1 MKTSL
6 EQTVGIAQKQTIKGH
21 NEGGI
26 PTPVGIFHDYYNCSC
41 EDCRRYITVE
51 DGEVKEK
58 TKRIITADRHK
69 TLDCTEYIVNKRVN
83 KFRDS
88 AMFMRGVEDR

>member
-1 MKTSL
+1 MKASL
-6 EQTVGIAQKQTIKGH
+6 EQTVGIAQEQTIKGQK
-21 NEGGI
+21 EGGL
-26 PTPVGIFHDYYNCSC
+26 PPPVGIFHGYNCFC

-58 TKRIITADRHK
+58 TKRIVTADRRK

>member
-1 MKTSL
+1 METSF
-6 EQTVGIAQKQTIKGH
+6 EQTIGIAQEQTIKQQKD
-21 NEGGI
+21 GGT
-26 PTPVGIFHDYYNCSC
+26 PPPVGRFHGFDCFC

-58 TKRIITADRHK
+58 VKRIVTADKRK

-83 KFRDS
+83 KFKDS
-88 AMFMRGVEDR
+88 AMFTRGVEDR

>member
-6 EQTVGIAQKQTIKGH
+6 GQTVGIAQEQTIRGQK
-21 NEGGI
+21 EGGL
-26 PTPVGIFHDYYNCSC
+26 PPPVGKFHDYNCSC

-58 TKRIITADRHK
+58 TKRIVTADRHK

>member
-1 MKTSL
+1 MKTTF
-6 EQTVGIAQKQTIKGH
+6 EQTIGIAQKQSIKQQKD
-21 NEGGI
+21 GGL
-26 PTPVGIFHDYYNCSC
+26 PPPVGIFHDYNCSC

>member
-1 MKTSL
+1 MGTLLK
-6 EQTVGIAQKQTIKGH
+6 QTIGIAQEQTIKQQKD
-21 NEGGI
+21 GGT
-26 PTPVGIFHDYYNCSC
+26 PPPVGQFHNKDCFC

-51 DGEVKEK
+51 DGKVKEK
-58 TKRIITADRHK
+58 RKRIVTADRHK